1 MAKAYGGR
9 ERTVTTNRILVIVT
23 NAGEYEKV
31 GYRTGL
37 WLGELTHFYDYV
49 RQHGFDVDIASPA
62 GGFVPI
68 DPESLSHEY
77 LSEFGTNKR
86 YHNKEFMDLLEDTK
100 RVADVDIDDYD
111 AIYMTGGH
119 GVMFDFRQ
127 SEELEKLVAEFYDS
141 GRVVSAVCHGPAG
154 LLNVQLSSGEP
165 VVKGKRVT
173 GFSWLEEEAAGRT
186 DAVPYILQDELK
198 KLGADY
204 STAGKPFATY
214 VVEDGQL
221 ITGQNP
227 GSARAVAEAV
237 VNRLEGALA

>member
-1 MAKAYGGR
+1 VPA
-9 ERTVTTNRILVIVT
+9 NRILIIVT
-23 NAGEYEKV
+23 NAGEYQNV

-49 RQHGFDVDIASPA
+49 RESGFDVDIASPS

-77 LSEFGTNKR
+77 LSELGTNKR
-86 YHNKEFMDLLEDTK
+86 YHDRDFMNLLENTAK
-100 RVADVDIDDYD
+100 VEDINFEDYD

-119 GVMFDFRQ
+119 GVMFDYGQ
-127 SEELEKLVAEFYDS
+127 SDELESLVAKFYGS

-154 LLNVQLSSGEP
+154 LLNVWLSSGESL
-165 VVKGKRVT
+165 VKGKQVT
-173 GFSWLEEEAAGRT
+173 GFSWPEEEAAQRA
-186 DAVPYILQDELK
+186 DAVPYSLQDELK

-204 STAGKPFATY
+204 SVADKLFETHIVA
-214 VVEDGQL
+214 DGRL

-227 GSARAVAEAV
+227 GSARGVAEAV
-237 VNRLEGALA
+237 VSRLQPAAS

>member
-1 MAKAYGGR
+1 M
-9 ERTVTTNRILVIVT
+9 TTNRILIVVT
-23 NAGEYEKV
+23 NVGEYKKA

-49 RQHGFDVDIASPA
+49 RQQGFEVDIASPS

-77 LSEFGTNKR
+77 LSALGTNER
-86 YHNKEFMDLLEDTK
+86 YQDRGFMNLLENTRK
-100 RVADVDIDDYD
+100 VADINLEHYD

-127 SEELEKLVAEFYDS
+127 SDQLESLVSQFYDS
-141 GRVVSAVCHGPAG
+141 DRVVSAVCHGPAG
-154 LLNVQLSSGEP
+154 LLNVRLSNGEP
-165 VVKGKRVT
+165 LVKGKRVT
-173 GFSWLEEEAAGRT
+173 GFSWPEEEAAQRA
-186 DAVPYILQDELK
+186 DAVPYSLQNELE
-198 KLGADY
+198 KLGGDY
-204 STAGKPFATY
+204 STAGKLFETY
-214 VVEDGQL
+214 VVEDGRL

-237 VNRLEGALA
+237 VNRLQGAAA